1 MMVEGVPRDVKLDS
15 GARYTVAG
23 TEWMQYGDVVSFH
36 LRTVFGEVMSVDAC
50 IVEGC
55 TSEFLLGVD
64 FMRKHESNMDFSK
77 NELQFHEAGRTVVI
91 HFRTFDKV
99 NGAKVAAVRMA
110 TKTRVGRGT
119 VTLVE
124 ITVAAEDGEKG
135 VFIPSRQLGPVMFA
149 ATVTQVRNVRAWIPA
164 INAGGDRVKLPSK
177 KELETWILLDANAEV
192 LEMNGALKTNTL
204 MEWLDQLGDGDEP
217 LPNEDEVHVGTD
229 VRDSRALG
237 MRLLRA
243 YRRLVT
249 NTDDCAPSTALDVEH
264 HIDTGNAAP
273 ILPERRRQAQSEDAL
288 VDDNVDKM
296 LNVGV
301 IEEVND

>member
-1 MMVEGVPRDVKLDS
+1 MSIDS
-15 GARYTVAG
+15 
-23 TEWMQYGDVVSFH
+23 
-36 LRTVFGEVMSVDAC
+36 C

-64 FMRKHESNMDFSK
+64 FMRKHEANME
-77 NELQFHEAGRTVVI
+77 NELQCHEAGRTVVI

-119 VTLVE
+119 VMLVE
-124 ITVAAEDGEKG
+124 ITVAAEDGDKG
-135 VFIPSRQLGPVMFA
+135 VFIPSRQLGSVMLVD
-149 ATVTQVRNVRAWIPA
+149 TVTQVRNDRVWIPA
-164 INAGGDRVKLPSK
+164 INAGGDRVKLPST
-177 KELETWILLDANAEV
+177 KELGTWIPLDANAEV
-192 LEMNGALKTNTL
+192 LEMNGALKTNKL

-217 LPNEDEVHVGTD
+217 LPNEDKVHVGTD

-237 MRLLRA
+237 IRLLRA

-273 ILPERRRQAQSEDAL
+273 IMPKRRRQAQSEDAL
-288 VDDNVDKM
+288 VT
-296 LNVGV
+296 
-301 IEEVND
+301 ITWIRC